1 MSTSRVILLM
11 IVVAVLSSV
20 ATLLIEHRATG
31 ESASPTPVAFV
42 ISAPDAQAVFLTG
55 SFNNWNIT
63 DHLMAKQADGRW
75 TATLPL
81 TPGRHQYKF
90 VVDGEWVLDP
100 ANPIKVPVPAPATG
114 YNSVIEVH
122 APAPVANQ

>member
-1 MSTSRVILLM
+1 MKTSRVILLM

-20 ATLLIEHRATG
+20 ATLTIEHRGAGGLAT
-31 ESASPTPVAFV
+31 PTPVAFV
-42 ISAPDAQAVFLTG
+42 ISAPDAKAVFVTG

-63 DHLMAKQADGRW
+63 DYLMTKQPDGRW

-81 TPGRHQYKF
+81 APGRYQYKF
-90 VVDGEWVLDP
+90 VVDGEWTTDP

-114 YNSVIEVH
+114 YNSVIEVR
-122 APAPVANQ
+122 AATPPVNQ